1 MSIFEKILVTGGS
14 GFVGQR
20 LVAQFKQAFPAAVI
34 ISPGVDLPSCD
45 ISDAIAVESLLLQ
58 QRPDAVINLAAISHI
73 PTSFSQP
80 ELTWAVNLGGTL
92 NLLRSA
98 QSLDQTLVFVQV
110 GSGDCYGESFKS
122 GRALTEDAAFKPM
135 NPYSASKAAA
145 DLAAFSLR
153 SNKLKVIRARPFNH
167 TAAGQSGQF
176 VVSAFAE
183 QLAKIE
189 AGLQDPIINVG
200 DLSAHRCFLHCDDVI
215 SAYIELL
222 KSSPGIDNGTAF
234 NICSPAPISIQAML
248 DFLLGLS
255 EVDVEI
261 WRDPGRMRP
270 TDIPFASGDSSLLIE
285 KTSWQMKYSLES
297 ILLDVL
303 NGWRHHYQ
311 KK

>member
-1 MSIFEKILVTGGS
+1 MFEKILVTGGA

-20 LVAQFKQAFPAAVI
+20 LVAQLEQTFPAAVI
-34 ISPGVDLPSCD
+34 ISPGVDLPPCD
-45 ISDAIAVESLLLQ
+45 VSDADAVEALLSQ
-58 QRPDAVINLAAISHI
+58 HRPDAVINLAAISHI

-80 ELTWAVNLGGTL
+80 ELTWSVNLGGTL

-98 QSLDQTLVFVQV
+98 QSVGLALTFIQV

-153 SNKLKVIRARPFNH
+153 SDQLKVIRARPFNH
-167 TAAGQSGQF
+167 TAAGQSSQF

-222 KSSPGIDNGTAF
+222 KSSQEIDSGTAF
-234 NICSPAPISIQAML
+234 NICSPAPVSMQAML
-248 DFLLGLS
+248 DCLLSLS
-255 EVDVEI
+255 DIEVEA
-261 WRDPGRMRP
+261 WQDPSRMRP

-285 KTSWQMKYSLES
+285 KASWQMKYSLES

-303 NGWRHHYQ
+303 SGWRHHYQ